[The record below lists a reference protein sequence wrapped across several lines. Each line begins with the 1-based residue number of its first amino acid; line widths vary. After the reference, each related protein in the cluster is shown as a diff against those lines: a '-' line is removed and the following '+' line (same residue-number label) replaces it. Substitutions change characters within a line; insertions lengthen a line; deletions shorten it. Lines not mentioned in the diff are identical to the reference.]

1 MNVFLIV
8 GLFHTIEMLAAAEA
22 AIADKRVQLPTGNY
36 RFVVAMFADYSKT
49 SVLIRAIC

>member
-22 AIADKRVQLPTGNY
+22 AIADKQVQLPTGNY
-36 RFVVAMFADYSKT
+36 RFVVAMFANHILICPVLWKT
-49 SVLIRAIC
+49 Q